1 MPFFSIIIPTYNR
14 ACIIRRPIDSIIAQT
29 FTDWELI
36 IVDDGSTD
44 HTQEIVDS
52 YNDSRIKY
60 IWQEN
65 QERSAARNHGI
76 TLATGIWLCFQ
87 DSDDEYLPE
96 HLQVLFEGIQAFPE
110 YKIIR
115 TGLHIYENERYI
127 GKSGIQSINKY
138 DQFPYECIHVHSFKS
153 EIVKTYK
160 FNSDFITIEDFYFLF
175 TIVNKYNVLHL
186 KGDWTGKH
194 YYDATSSG
202 CVGIN
207 YERNINFRIACMDF
221 IINNGRENIIP
232 YVYRQRC
239 LSEILMLK
247 GHFQYQSKK
256 IKFGIMQNIRCLF
269 RFPLEYTKLIC
280 RIIYVKI
287 GEWSGL
293 YSTTFRF

>member
-127 GKSGIQSINKY
+127 GKSGIESMNKY
-138 DQFPYECIHVHSFKS
+138 DQFPYDSIQVFTFHSSILEYNQFEVNYFNAEDLHFLLKIGLNNALKIINQLTGIH
-153 EIVKTYK
+153 
-160 FNSDFITIEDFYFLF
+160 
-175 TIVNKYNVLHL
+175 
-186 KGDWTGKH
+186 H
-194 YYDATSSG
+194 YDPKSSG
-202 CVGIN
+202 GVGFN
-207 YERNINFRIACMDF
+207 YEKNLTNRRACLEDILVWNNFLILPSLRRKRCLIE
-221 IINNGRENIIP
+221 ILILYGHIKYKPENI
-232 YVYRQRC
+232 
-239 LSEILMLK
+239 LSSLLENLKIL
-247 GHFQYQSKK
+247 
-256 IKFGIMQNIRCLF
+256 C
-269 RFPLEYTKLIC
+269 RFPIEYVKLILK
-280 RIIYVKI
+280 IIYVKI
-287 GEWSGL
+287 GEFSGFYRTL
-293 YSTTFRF
+293 DRF